1 MCPSCGKPLELL
13 VNGTC
18 PECRMTVEL
27 ETRRRR
33 RRLPSFLSVPEMRY
47 QNAYVWLV
55 LVSALDIILTLLV
68 LYVWEGEEANPL
80 TDMIIRDMGFGW
92 AILFKFGMMLFA
104 IIACE
109 VIGRRNDRAGRRLAR
124 LAVAINS
131 IPVIFTFA
139 LLHFSGPPIQ
149 PPHSALALLSFR

>member
-1 MCPSCGKPLELL
+1 MIKKPKHGIPRVCPSCGKPLELL
-13 VNGTC
+13 VNETC
-18 PECRMTVEL
+18 SECGMTVPL

-33 RRLPSFLSVPEMRY
+33 RLPRFLSVPEMRY

-68 LYVWEGEEANPL
+68 LYVWQGQEANPM

-109 VIGRRNDRAGRRLAR
+109 VIGRRRDRAGRRLAR
-124 LAVAINS
+124 IAVAINAL
-131 IPVIFTFA
+131 PVVYTFA
-139 LLHFSGPPIQ
+139 LLLFAGPPG
-149 PPHSALALLSFR
+149 